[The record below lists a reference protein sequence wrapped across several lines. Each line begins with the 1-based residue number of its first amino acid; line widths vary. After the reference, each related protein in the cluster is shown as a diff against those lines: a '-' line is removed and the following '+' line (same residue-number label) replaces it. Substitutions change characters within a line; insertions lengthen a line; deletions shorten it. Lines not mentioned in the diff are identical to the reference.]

1 MNFHDFVGLVGVSI
15 IVISY
20 FLLQIHKLDA
30 NDVKF
35 SGFNII
41 GSLLILYSL
50 SHDWNL
56 PSVVIEIF
64 WILISLIGVYRYI
77 KSKRHN

>member
-1 MNFHDFVGLVGVSI
+1 MYFHDIVGLVGVSI

-20 FLLQIHKLDA
+20 FLLQTHKLNI
-30 NDVKF
+30 NDVRF
-35 SGFNII
+35 SILNIF

-64 WILISLIGVYRYI
+64 WVLISLIGIYRYI
-77 KSKRHN
+77 KSKN